1 MGRDDLEKLESGLG
15 ANKSEVYVLKLYIT
29 GMTPNCRRA
38 VENVKCICEKHL
50 TNRYQLEIVDMYQ
63 APEMAKED
71 QIIASPT
78 LVRKSPGPI
87 KRLIGD
93 MSNTEKVL
101 KGLDLFF

>member
-1 MGRDDLEKLESGLG
+1 MARNDLEELESGLG

-29 GMTPNCRRA
+29 GMTPNCRKA
-38 VENVKCICEKHL
+38 VENVKAICEKHL
-50 TNRYQLEIVDMYQ
+50 PNRYQLEIVDMYQ

-78 LVRKSPGPI
+78 LIRKWPTPI